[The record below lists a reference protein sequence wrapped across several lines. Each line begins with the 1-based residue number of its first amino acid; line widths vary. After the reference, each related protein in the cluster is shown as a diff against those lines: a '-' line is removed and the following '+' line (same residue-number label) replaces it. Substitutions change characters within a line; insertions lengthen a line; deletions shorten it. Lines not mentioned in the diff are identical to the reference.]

1 MSDRNPLRLAVM
13 VSGTGSNLQAI
24 IDRFHL
30 DDEEARTVTVALV
43 ISDREGAY
51 GLERAQNAGIDTIVI
66 APSDYGGSDEFGEK
80 LIETYKRF
88 EIEYI
93 VLAGYLKMIPANV
106 VKCFRNRIINIH
118 PALLPLFG
126 GKGMYGIHVHRAVL
140 ESGMKVSGAT
150 IHFVDEIYDHGPIIA
165 QETIPV
171 YSDDTPESLAARVL
185 EVEHRLLPDAIEL
198 IASGSV
204 SVEEGIAR
212 VKRDKPGTNQT
223 G

>member
-1 MSDRNPLRLAVM
+1 MSDRNPLKLAVM
-13 VSGTGSNLQAI
+13 VSGSGSNLQAI
-24 IDRFHL
+24 IDRFHRE
-30 DDEEARTVTVALV
+30 DKDTRTVSVVLV

-51 GLERAQNAGIDTIVI
+51 GLERARNAGIDTIVI
-66 APSDYGGSDEFGEK
+66 APSDYSGSDAFGEK
-80 LIETYKRF
+80 LIETYKRY

-106 VKCFRNRIINIH
+106 VKCYRNRIINIH

-126 GKGMYGIHVHRAVL
+126 GKGMYGIQVHRAVL
-140 ESGMKVSGAT
+140 ESGMKVSGAS

-165 QETIPV
+165 QRTVPV

-198 IASGSV
+198 IASESV
-204 SVEEGIAR
+204 SIEEGIAR
-212 VKRDKPGTNQT
+212 VKRAKPETNET
-223 G
+223 

>member
-1 MSDRNPLRLAVM
+1 MSDRNPLKLAVM
-13 VSGTGSNLQAI
+13 VSGSGSNLQAI
-24 IDRFHL
+24 IDRFHRE
-30 DDEEARTVTVALV
+30 DKDTRTVSVVLV

-51 GLERAQNAGIDTIVI
+51 GLERARNAGIDTIVI
-66 APSDYGGSDEFGEK
+66 APSDYSGSDAFGEK
-80 LIETYKRF
+80 LIETYKRY

-106 VKCFRNRIINIH
+106 VKCYRNRIINIH

-126 GKGMYGIHVHRAVL
+126 GKGMYGIRVHRAVL
-140 ESGMKVSGAT
+140 ESGMKVSGAS

-165 QETIPV
+165 QRTVPV

-198 IASGSV
+198 IASESV
-204 SVEEGIAR
+204 SIEEGIAR
-212 VKRDKPGTNQT
+212 VKRAKPETNET
-223 G
+223 